1 MISGCACDEC
11 CVSVEPPQRSRRE
24 MLADD
29 VNLGLQF
36 FLSAMLVVASFI
48 I

>member
-1 MISGCACDEC
+1 MIPGCACDEC
-11 CVSVEPPQRSRRE
+11 GPFVERRRRSRRE

-36 FLSAMLVVASFI
+36 FLSAMLAVVSFVL
-48 I
+48 